1 MQVKGILNLRGE
13 RDVAIIITL
22 PDDNL
27 PPYKVFFS
35 GCKFLNTHQTASFV
49 KIDMLK
55 RLNYILVVLFAA
67 SYLYGMAQTITG
79 DTPIVIKSSDFS
91 TYMAEAEKGDSE
103 AMRRLAVCYQTGT
116 GVEKDLRKAWEWY
129 GKSAAEGNTEAEYDI
144 GVLYRDGIGTA
155 QNYKESAYWFRKAA
169 SNGHALA
176 MLNIAHQFAKGEGV
190 LQDYR
195 IAAENYWRAAE
206 KGNAEGAYYYA
217 CMLRD
222 GIGVEKNLSRA
233 YTYFNQAAISE
244 YKDALNQAINLKQ
257 YAPKSKQTGKSS
269 VSRHNK
275 TKASEIK
282 AKRGAKSA
290 ARRRKK

>member
-1 MQVKGILNLRGE
+1 
-13 RDVAIIITL
+13 
-22 PDDNL
+22 
-27 PPYKVFFS
+27 
-35 GCKFLNTHQTASFV
+35 
-49 KIDMLK
+49 MLK
-55 RLNYILVVLFAA
+55 RLNYILALLFVA
-67 SYLYGMAQTITG
+67 SYLSGIAQTIPG
-79 DTPIVIKSSDFS
+79 ETPIVIKSSDFS
-91 TYMAEAEKGDSE
+91 TYMAEAGNGDSE

-116 GVEKDLRKAWEWY
+116 GVEKDVRKAWEWY
-129 GKSAAEGNTEAEYDI
+129 GKSAAAGNTEAEYDI

-155 QNYKESAYWFRKAA
+155 RNYTESAYWFRKAA

-244 YKDALNQAINLKQ
+244 YKDALEQAIKLKQ
-257 YAPKSKQTGKSS
+257 YAPKSKPANKTSAS
-269 VSRHNK
+269 ERNK
-275 TKASEIK
+275 TKATKTK
-282 AKRGAKSA
+282 AKSHTKGATG
-290 ARRRKK
+290 RKKK